1 MKNKEFECESGRCI
15 PIEWVGNSVDDCPS
29 GSDERQTRVSCH
41 VEGYFSCLDARRCL
55 PLKYLCDGV
64 QNCDDASDETDLCPD
79 PLLFTCLGSQKS
91 DPVPWSITF
100 RHTESK
106 KLVCR
111 DGSHMKTE
119 FLPGFKCRVELERS
133 DLKRVLVPQF
143 YLKNNVSVCAD
154 GSDSCDDENC
164 ITCLDGSTVISK
176 AQVCDGQVDCA
187 DSSDECVCENVKA
200 TVTCNETFLGI
211 NPKGSFINTT
221 LCDEND
227 VGCNDKMT
235 KPKHNEDI
243 KLDNS
248 FYTCLDYDVI
258 NAKNDPKNFNKN
270 AKFCDGVVECAN
282 KDDECSTRC
291 RNEVFLKHVNI
302 TIEKWM
308 DLCHSKEVYETE
320 CTGLMYFV
328 ESEGRLE
335 NKLPSR
341 SKTYIYDDMYT
352 KLTEQCTQKLNE
364 YCDVNVKNSSIC
376 QWRFDCRNSG
386 MQNIELSSVCDYK
399 VDCEGSRD
407 ERICPNSTHFKCWYE
422 DKYIPRGKYL
432 DGHQDCQDRSDECQ
446 TDALSSPRELIKNNF
461 LRKFVWVS
469 AVVTVAANSVAICLH
484 LKKLRKLRCR
494 HSMPYANTLLISHL
508 SLADLVMGISLLL
521 VSVKSN
527 EYSGDYCFH
536 DYRWRSSSA
545 CTFVG
550 VLTMVS
556 SQTSMNVLVL
566 LTGLRLY
573 VTFRP
578 FMSNQV
584 SAKLIHS
591 LCLLSW
597 LIAGFLAIL
606 PIWRADIFTKGYF
619 VEPNMFFNRQYVSK
633 DAYTKYNRVSR
644 SILDALNSSST
655 LNDFPERRVKVIREF
670 GYYSSSGVCFPDLF
684 SRETPEFYISF
695 AIVTY
700 NLVALLF
707 IATTYFYIFLTYN
720 KKPMLGTEK
729 QQRLITKSTKT
740 LKRRIIFIIVTDA
753 ISWVPIIAF
762 AILSYSGKELPGVV
776 HPLSSIVLLPINS
789 ALNPVI
795 YSRFDRVATAVVVR
809 FWKST
814 KLQSSSVRRRNFTV
828 SRQKSNGEATMVTT
842 I

>member
-1 MKNKEFECESGRCI
+1 MQRYLKCHPGEFECEISKSCLPRNFVNNGKSDCKTESNLDSSDENNTMIVCNENFEFPCDNICISREKVMDGTHDCKDKMDENTTLECHKNFEFRCRANGRCIPRYRVNDGFPDCIDSSDESRRGYECLKNKEFECESGRCI

-29 GSDERQTRVSCH
+29 GSDERQTRVNCH

-211 NPKGSFINTT
+211 SSKGSLMNTT

-291 RNEVFLKHVNI
+291 RNEVFFKARQHNNR
-302 TIEKWM
+302 KM
-308 DLCHSKEVYETE
+308 D
-320 CTGLMYFV
+320 G
-328 ESEGRLE
+328 
-335 NKLPSR
+335 
-341 SKTYIYDDMYT
+341 
-352 KLTEQCTQKLNE
+352 
-364 YCDVNVKNSSIC
+364 
-376 QWRFDCRNSG
+376 
-386 MQNIELSSVCDYK
+386 
-399 VDCEGSRD
+399 
-407 ERICPNSTHFKCWYE
+407 
-422 DKYIPRGKYL
+422 
-432 DGHQDCQDRSDECQ
+432 
-446 TDALSSPRELIKNNF
+446 
-461 LRKFVWVS
+461 
-469 AVVTVAANSVAICLH
+469 
-484 LKKLRKLRCR
+484 
-494 HSMPYANTLLISHL
+494 
-508 SLADLVMGISLLL
+508 L
-521 VSVKSN
+521 VS
-527 EYSGDYCFH
+527 FQ
-536 DYRWRSSSA
+536 RS
-545 CTFVG
+545 
-550 VLTMVS
+550 
-556 SQTSMNVLVL
+556 
-566 LTGLRLY
+566 LR
-573 VTFRP
+573 
-578 FMSNQV
+578 
-584 SAKLIHS
+584 
-591 LCLLSW
+591 
-597 LIAGFLAIL
+597 
-606 PIWRADIFTKGYF
+606 
-619 VEPNMFFNRQYVSK
+619 
-633 DAYTKYNRVSR
+633 NRVHR
-644 SILDALNSSST
+644 PHVL
-655 LNDFPERRVKVIREF
+655 RRV
-670 GYYSSSGVCFPDLF
+670 
-684 SRETPEFYISF
+684 
-695 AIVTY
+695 
-700 NLVALLF
+700 
-707 IATTYFYIFLTYN
+707 
-720 KKPMLGTEK
+720 
-729 QQRLITKSTKT
+729 
-740 LKRRIIFIIVTDA
+740 
-753 ISWVPIIAF
+753 
-762 AILSYSGKELPGVV
+762 
-776 HPLSSIVLLPINS
+776 
-789 ALNPVI
+789 
-795 YSRFDRVATAVVVR
+795 
-809 FWKST
+809 
-814 KLQSSSVRRRNFTV
+814 
-828 SRQKSNGEATMVTT
+828 
-842 I
+842 